1 MNIDAIY
8 STFFVNGSNVISA
21 WFVIIFGFLGMS
33 MTLILGLPQAIHLY
47 KCKKTG
53 NVKYYSYWMF
63 LFGILSWIFLGA
75 FDPVQKMFAIVIS
88 NCICSL
94 IYVITLWLTYRYSS
108 NPKRKRNQWIVLFS
122 SLLLSIFVISLSI
135 SALVLEWKLPQI
147 AQMSI
152 AQIVPIIT
160 TFAFFPQVLKAI
172 DSKDYSGM
180 SASMVWTFILANVFW
195 TLYWVFFIINAG
207 IAPQLIS
214 ALIWQV
220 LSLLL
225 YSLLLIKMMHQAKLN
240 KINNTNENVAENKY
254 V

>member
-1 MNIDAIY
+1 M
-8 STFFVNGSNVISA
+8 
-21 WFVIIFGFLGMS
+21 IIFGFLGMS

-63 LFGILSWIFLGA
+63 LFGIPFQWIFLGA

-108 NPKRKRNQWIVLFS
+108 DPKRKRNQWIVLFS

>member
-1 MNIDAIY
+1 MDL
-8 STFFVNGSNVISA
+8 NVISGMICDNI
-21 WFVIIFGFLGMS
+21 WIFRNVNDSYFRSSL
-33 MTLILGLPQAIHLY
+33 QAIHLY

-108 NPKRKRNQWIVLFS
+108 DPKRKRNQWIVLFS

>member
-8 STFFVNGSNVISA
+8 SAFFVNGSNVISA
-21 WFVIIFGFLGMS
+21 WLVIIFGFLGMS

-94 IYVITLWLTYRYSS
+94 IYVFTLWLTYRYSS
-108 NPKRKRNQWIVLFS
+108 DPKRKRNEWIVLFS

-135 SALVLEWKLPQI
+135 SALVLEWKIPQI

-160 TFAFFPQVLKAI
+160 TFAFLPQVLKAI
-172 DSKDYSGM
+172 DSRDYSGM
-180 SASMVWTFILANVFW
+180 SASMVWTFILANIFW

-207 IAPQLIS
+207 IASQLIS

-225 YSLLLIKMMHQAKLN
+225 YSFLLIKMMHQAKLN
-240 KINNTNENVAENKY
+240 KINNTNENVVEKKY

>member
-1 MNIDAIY
+1 MNINAIY
-8 STFFVNGSNVISA
+8 DAFFVNGNNYISA

-47 KCKKTG
+47 RFKQTG

-63 LFGILSWIFLGA
+63 LIGILSWIFLGA

-94 IYVITLWLTYRYSS
+94 IYVITLWLTYRYS
-108 NPKRKRNQWIVLFS
+108 NDLERRENQWIVLIT
-122 SLLLSIFVISLSI
+122 SLALSIFVICLAI
-135 SALVLEWKLPQI
+135 SALILKWKLPQI

-160 TFAFFPQVLKAI
+160 TFAFLPQVLKAI
-172 DSKDYSGM
+172 DTRDYSGM
-180 SASMVWTFILANVFW
+180 SVSMVWTFILANIFW
-195 TLYWVFFIINAG
+195 TSYWVFFIINAG

-214 ALIWQV
+214 ALIWQI

-225 YSLLLIKMMHQAKLN
+225 YSFLLIKMNLQAKIDKK
-240 KINNTNENVAENKY
+240 KINTTNGEIY